1 MVRMLDFT
9 LKIEIRRPKDARGN
23 YRVKNFS
30 IVNSREIVLRRFII
44 LICCI
49 LESDVGAALMTSRQF
64 RYCLPIDVLSVRE
77 NASRPS

>member
-1 MVRMLDFT
+1 MIDFT
-9 LKIEIRRPKDARGN
+9 SKIEIRRLKEAHGN
-23 YRVKNFS
+23 YRVKDLL

-64 RYCLPIDVLSVRE
+64 RY
-77 NASRPS
+77 